1 MSIGATVKR
10 IREAAGMSQ
19 QQLASAAGLSLSLLA
34 QMEQGKNENPR
45 LDTIRSL
52 AQALEVGVAVLVEN
66 AAQKASPATVAKP
79 KRKRGK

>member
-52 AQALEVGVAVLVEN
+52 ARALAVGVADLVGNGGE
-66 AAQKASPATVAKP
+66 QTPPATAAKA

>member
-19 QQLASAAGLSLSLLA
+19 QQLAGAAGISLSLLA

-52 AQALEVGVAVLVEN
+52 ARALAVGVADLVGNGGE
-66 AAQKASPATVAKP
+66 QTPPATAAKP
-79 KRKRGK
+79 KRKSGK